1 MTETPFDTV
10 EAAVDAIAAGEA
22 VIVTDDEDRENEGD
36 LIFAASKVRP
46 ELVNLMV
53 RYGSGIVCVPMLPH
67 ALARLGIGQMVQEN
81 RESQRTDY
89 AVSVDAAEGITTGIS
104 AFDRART
111 IGILGDPEASAE
123 QLVQPGHVF
132 PLRAKPGGV
141 LQRAGHTEAAVDLAA
156 LAGLFPAGVICE
168 IVNEDGSMARLPELI
183 EFKQRH
189 GLKMIS
195 IADLIEYRRRR
206 EVLIERMGEF
216 PFASAWGELRLRVY
230 GSKLDERR
238 HFALT
243 LGEPG
248 PEPTLVRVHSEN
260 VLADLFGQRDGE
272 TGGRSILHRAMDAI
286 AKEGRGVFLYVEQP
300 FGGLRLKGSGDETIV
315 AGPKMDARDYGIG
328 AQILRDLGLRQICL
342 LTSQARKVVAL
353 TGYGLEIVD
362 QIEI

>member
-1 MTETPFDTV
+1 MSSGVFDSV
-10 EAAVDAIAAGEA
+10 EDAIEAIAAGMA
-22 VIVTDDEDRENEGD
+22 IIVTDDEDRENEGD

-46 ELVNLMV
+46 ELVNMMI

-67 ALARLGIGQMVQEN
+67 ALAQLGISQMVSEN

-89 AVSVDAAEGITTGIS
+89 SVSVDAAEGITTGIS

-111 IGILGDPEASAE
+111 ISILGNPEATAD

-168 IVNEDGSMARLPELI
+168 IVNEDGTMARLPELVA
-183 EFKQRH
+183 FKERH
-189 GLKMIS
+189 GLRMIS
-195 IADLIEYRRRR
+195 IADLIDYRRRR
-206 EVLIERMGEF
+206 EVLVRRMGSF
-216 PFASAWGELRLRVY
+216 PFETRWGAFELHVF
-230 GSKLDERR
+230 STILDERR

-243 LGEPG
+243 LGRVG

-260 VLADLFGQRDGE
+260 VLADLFGAGSE
-272 TGGRSILHRAMDAI
+272 GGGLLSRAMEVI
-286 AKEGRGVFLYVEQP
+286 AEEGSGVFLYIEQL
-300 FGGLRLKGSGDETIV
+300 FGGVRLEGEGSAAV
-315 AGPKMDARDYGIG
+315 LAGPKMDARDYGIG
-328 AQILRDLGLRQICL
+328 AQILRELGLRKIRL

-362 QIEI
+362 QIEV